1 MYAKKNELS
10 VESQSNKLELISS
23 AVYEGQRWPNPTQA
37 QILNDEATA
46 YVFLTFF
53 LHAGP
58 KTFS

>member
-1 MYAKKNELS
+1 MRKKELS

-23 AVYEGQRWPNPTQA
+23 AVYEGQRWRNPTHA
-37 QILNDEATA
+37 QILNEATS
-46 YVFLTFF
+46 YVILTFL